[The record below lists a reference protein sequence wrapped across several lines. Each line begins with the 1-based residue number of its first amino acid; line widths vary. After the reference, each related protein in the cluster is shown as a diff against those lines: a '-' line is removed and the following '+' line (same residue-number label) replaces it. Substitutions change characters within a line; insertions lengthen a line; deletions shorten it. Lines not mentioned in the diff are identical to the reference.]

1 MGESIVRRTLFA
13 LSVLALSGSALAGD
27 GRILRPTGGPLIH
40 DQYIVVFKDDV
51 RGQAAISS
59 LSSELATRHGS
70 YVRRQFRHALNGAV
84 MRMSES
90 AAKALALDPR
100 VRYVE
105 QDGYSY
111 IHDDQANPPSW
122 GTDRVD
128 ERDLPLDG
136 NYHWDFDGT
145 GVNVYIID
153 TGINTT
159 HIDFGGRAS
168 WGEDCIGTGVDDHGH
183 GTHVAGTA
191 GSATYGLAKNANLIA
206 VKVCDA
212 GGSCPNSAIT
222 CGIDFVTGEANDPA
236 NNGIPMV
243 ANMSLGG
250 GFSQSENDAV
260 NESVAAGVFYAVSAG
275 NDNGQDACTKS
286 PASAANAYTVGSTT
300 ITDARSSFSN
310 VGTCVNV
317 FAPGSSILST
327 WNTSNTAIATLS
339 GTSMA
344 SPQAAGA
351 AALVF
356 DENPTWSP
364 AQVRDELTV
373 RATPNVVSNAGA
385 GSPNLLLYTLA
396 DTVPPPPPPPDGP
409 TCPSDALDLD
419 GFAFTGAAGQNV
431 SNNFTIQDGGN
442 EIRLADNTWVRT
454 TSTFSINA
462 NTKLE
467 FYFRS
472 GSQGEIHA
480 AGFDDNDTLNDDPRY
495 FMFWGS
501 QNWTGTGK
509 IEHNPEYTGSG
520 DWEHF
525 TLDVGANYTGS
536 MSLAFVND
544 NDSGSGNEGLFRCV
558 RIFDDGAPPP
568 PPPPPP
574 GECAVDEDFE
584 VSADGWFNDAAST
597 CTTGDYVR
605 ANPTQ
610 QSNSGVITQVGGS
623 HSGVNSV
630 FTATNTSAGAAD
642 VDGGNCVLGS
652 PTWSV
657 AEDSTLSVW
666 YFHGQRDT
674 GDDAGDDF
682 FLLEYSTDGGS
693 TWDTLAENGDA
704 RLSAA
709 WTAATTTIA
718 AGSEA
723 ALRVQCSDGSGPG
736 DLVECGIDDV
746 AICPAQ

>member
-1 MGESIVRRTLFA
+1 MGDSIVRRTF
-13 LSVLALSGSALAGD
+13 LALSLLVVSSTALSGD
-27 GRILRPTGGPLIH
+27 GRILRPLGGPVIH
-40 DQYIVVFKDDV
+40 DQYIVVFNDNIK
-51 RGQAAISS
+51 GQAAISS

-70 YVRRQFRHALNGAV
+70 YVSRHFRHALNGAV

-111 IHDDQANPPSW
+111 IHGDQANPPSW
-122 GTDRVD
+122 GIDRVD
-128 ERDLPLDG
+128 ERALPLDG

-145 GVNVYIID
+145 GVNIYIID

-159 HIDFGGRAS
+159 HTDFGGRAS
-168 WGEDCIGTGVDDHGH
+168 WGEDCIGTGTDDHGH
-183 GTHVAGTA
+183 GSHVAGTA
-191 GSATYGLAKNANLIA
+191 GSGTYGVAKNANLIA

-222 CGIDFVTGEANDPA
+222 CGIDFVTAEQNANP
-236 NNGIPMV
+236 GIPMV

-260 NESVAAGVFYAVSAG
+260 NASVNAGVFYAISAG
-275 NDNGQDACTKS
+275 NDNGQDACNNS

-300 ITDARSSFSN
+300 STDARSSFSN

-344 SPQAAGA
+344 SPHAAGA
-351 AALVF
+351 AAVVL
-356 DENPTWSP
+356 DENPDWTP
-364 AQVRDELTV
+364 FQVRDELTA
-373 RATPNVVSNAGA
+373 RATTGVVSNAGS
-385 GSPNLLLYTLA
+385 GSPNLLLYTLN
-396 DTVPPPPPPPDGP
+396 DGGTPPPPPPDAP

-419 GFAFTGAAGQNV
+419 SFAYTGVGGQNV
-431 SNNFTIQDGGN
+431 SNNVTFGDGGN
-442 EIRLADNTWVRT
+442 EVRLADNTWIRT
-454 TSTFSINA
+454 TNTFSLNA

-480 AGFDDNDTLNDDPRY
+480 AGFEDDDTLNNDPRF
-495 FMFWGS
+495 FMFWGT
-501 QNWTGTGK
+501 QNWTGTGR
-509 IEHNPEYTGSG
+509 IDHNPKYSGSG

-525 TLDVGANYTGS
+525 TMDVGASYTGS
-536 MSLAFVND
+536 MFLAFVND
-544 NDSGSGNEGLFRCV
+544 NDAGSGNEGLFRCV
-558 RIFDDGAPPP
+558 RVFEDGAPPP

-574 GECAVDEDFE
+574 GECAVDDDFE
-584 VSADGWFNDAAST
+584 SGAAGWFNDAAST
-597 CTTGDYVR
+597 CSTGDYVL
-605 ANPTQ
+605 ADPTQ
-610 QSNSGVITQVGGS
+610 QSNGGVTTQVGGS
-623 HSGVNSV
+623 HSGVNSI
-630 FTATNTSAGAAD
+630 FTATNTSAGSND
-642 VDGGNCVLGS
+642 VDSGNCILGS

-657 AEDSTLSVW
+657 GEDSTLSVW
-666 YFHGQRDT
+666 YFHGQRDS
-674 GDDAGDDF
+674 GDDPGDDF
-682 FLLEYSTDGGS
+682 FSVEYSTDGGS
-693 TWDTLAENGDA
+693 SWSTLAENGDA
-704 RLSAA
+704 ALNAA
-709 WTAATTTIA
+709 WTNATTTIP

-736 DLVECGIDDV
+736 DLVECGIDDL